1 MDYRFDPGAE
11 QLRRRLRELIDAF
24 FPEDFL
30 GAFTEDPAN
39 LALTQQFCKI
49 LAAEGLLAISW
60 PTEFGG
66 GGASVWDQTVVREEM
81 WAHHEP
87 RGPQYMGI
95 NWVGP
100 TIMRFGTPAQQQKH
114 LPPIAAGDVIWC
126 QGFSEPDAGSDL
138 SSLRTEARAAGGGW
152 VVNGQKVWTSY
163 APIADWCMLAARTS
177 KSKRPH
183 DGISLFMVPMDRPGI
198 TVQPIDSLLGPY
210 HLNEVFFDD
219 VTVHPD
225 ELLGDVDGGWQ
236 IIREALTY
244 ERVGIA
250 RYARCERLLGQF
262 RAAFSDTWERLGDS
276 VKEAWISALLSARTA
291 RLLAYRTIDQQAKGI
306 TDSATASRTRIA
318 ITLCDQETAEMLGE
332 ALGPDLL
339 PDGSGAPLHGA
350 FEDHWRYAQA
360 ATVAGGTLEMQLTLV
375 ARDVLGGDRS

>member
-1 MDYRFDPGAE
+1 MDYQFDVAAE
-11 QLRRRLRELIDAF
+11 QLRIRLRQLIAELLPA
-24 FPEDFL
+24 EFL
-30 GAFTEDPAN
+30 GAFSDDPTD
-39 LALTQQFCKI
+39 LGMTQQFCKT
-49 LAAEGLLAISW
+49 LAAEGLLAIAW

-81 WAHHEP
+81 WAYHEP

-100 TIMRFGTPAQQQKH
+100 TIMRFGTAAQQRKH

-138 SSLRTEARAAGGGW
+138 SSLRTSASATPDGW
-152 VVNGQKVWTSY
+152 VVNGQKIWTSY
-163 APIADWCMLAARTS
+163 APIADWCMLAARTTRS
-177 KSKRPH
+177 ERPH
-183 DGISLFMVPMDRPGI
+183 DGISLFMIPMDRPGI
-198 TVQPIDSLLGPY
+198 TVRRIDSLLGPY

-219 VTVHPD
+219 VAVEPD
-225 ELLGDVDGGWQ
+225 ELLGEVDGGWR
-236 IIREALTY
+236 IIRDALAY

-250 RYARCERLLGQF
+250 RYARCERLLSEF
-262 RAAFSDTWERLGDS
+262 RVACADSWEHLGDS
-276 VKEAWISALLSARTA
+276 VKEAWVRALLSARTA
-291 RLLAYRTIDQQAKGI
+291 RLLAYRTVDQQAKGI

-318 ITLCDQETAEMLGE
+318 ITLSDQETAEVLSE
-332 ALGPDLL
+332 ALGCDLL
-339 PDGSGAPLHGA
+339 PDGEEAPLYGA

-375 ARDVLGGDRS
+375 ARDVLGTERS